1 MIRLENKNGAELS
14 TALAEIQRLRD
25 SEEVRTAQMMQKVT
39 EIVDLELRTYR
50 KLERE
55 GRSLIDQGIN
65 TDELR
70 EILKLFGGGIDD
82 A

>member
-1 MIRLENKNGAELS
+1 MIQMKKNGAELS

-39 EIVDLELRTYR
+39 DIVDRELRSFR

-55 GRSLIDQGIN
+55 GRALIDQGIN

>member
-1 MIRLENKNGAELS
+1 MIQMKKNGAELS

-39 EIVDLELRTYR
+39 DIVDLELRSYR

-55 GRSLIDQGIN
+55 GRTLIDQGIN

-70 EILKLFGGGIDD
+70 EILKLFWGGRDD

>member
-1 MIRLENKNGAELS
+1 MIQMKKNGAELS

-39 EIVDLELRTYR
+39 DIVDRELRSYR

-65 TDELR
+65 TDELS
-70 EILKLFGGGIDD
+70 EILKLFGGEIDD
-82 A
+82 D

>member
-1 MIRLENKNGAELS
+1 MIQMKKNGAELS

-39 EIVDLELRTYR
+39 DIVDRELRSYR

-55 GRSLIDQGIN
+55 GRALIDQGIN

-70 EILKLFGGGIDD
+70 EILKLFGGRSR
-82 A
+82 

>member
-1 MIRLENKNGAELS
+1 MIQMKKNGAELS

>member
-1 MIRLENKNGAELS
+1 MIQMKKNGAELS

-39 EIVDLELRTYR
+39 DIVDRELRSYR

-65 TDELR
+65 TDELCD
-70 EILKLFGGGIDD
+70 ILKLFGGGRDD